1 MMDLKILK
9 LVSNQKKLPH
19 LKMLK
24 TSQVDKVQQKQKK
37 KSKLKSPSQR
47 NKLR

>member
-1 MMDLKILK
+1 MDPKILK
-9 LVSNQKKLPH
+9 LVSNQKKLLH

-24 TSQVDKVQQKQKK
+24 TSQVNKVQEKPKK
-37 KSKLKSPSQR
+37 RNKLKSPSPR